1 MLLFRFLLVIYRKHI
16 TRSEHVEKKNE
27 RSAWNGLR
35 ENDECSRNDAQKG
48 STDDDQRISPAGDL
62 LEVEY
67 GPEDR
72 DGSRP
77 DGHQRERDGLTQDTV
92 GNEETSLCNAPH
104 DPGNDARENTLRV
117 EVGTVAFVGDVN
129 DVVEHRRE
137 ENARVHGVD
146 VVKAVFRGTGI
157 RIVWVILDV
166 CAGNEDKTEKNA
178 GEDRYETSDR
188 TQRDVRWWWAWSD
201 RCFDGHVGV
210 DDRLLL
216 LWTRIRVRV
225 LHSTYAEKD
234 NAAQTGDSHADIVE
248 HGFLDILS
256 Y

>member
-1 MLLFRFLLVIYRKHI
+1 MLLFRFLLVIYRKHR

-35 ENDECSRNDAQKG
+35 ENDERGRNDAQDG
-48 STDDDQRISPAGDL
+48 PTDDDQRISSTGDF

-67 GPEDR
+67 GPENR

-92 GNEETSLCNAPH
+92 GDEETSLSDAPH

-117 EVGTVAFVGDVN
+117 DVGTVAFVGDVD

-157 RIVWVILDV
+157 RIVRMILNV
-166 CAGNEDKTEKNA
+166 GAGNEDKTEENA

-188 TQRDVRWWWAWSD
+188 TQRDVRWWWTRSD
-201 RCFDGHVGV
+201 RRFDRHVGV

-216 LWTRIRVRV
+216 L
-225 LHSTYAEKD
+225 
-234 NAAQTGDSHADIVE
+234 
-248 HGFLDILS
+248 
-256 Y
+256 